1 MLRDF
6 PKEITIKSGEKVV
19 LRPMV
24 KEDEKKL
31 HAFFLKLDEKDRLF
45 LKHDVTDPKVI
56 KSWAEKLNYEHVIP
70 ILAEI
75 DDRIIGDATLH
86 RLTTVEPQDTG
97 EIRIVIDKDFRRR
110 GLGTRLA
117 REIYYLALS
126 MKMNKLIAQVVEDQD
141 HLIKTCESL
150 GFRRDKVLKD
160 KAIDLHGEKHNL
172 VIMSE
177 DVDALWKTIEDLIE
191 GDTAF
196 HSRS

>member
-1 MLRDF
+1 MLKDY
-6 PKEITIKSGEKVV
+6 PKKITLKTGEKVI

-24 KEDEKKL
+24 KEDENKL
-31 HAFFLKLDEKDRLF
+31 KAFFQRLDEKDRLF
-45 LKHDVTDPKVI
+45 LKNDVTDPKVI
-56 KSWAEKLNYEHVIP
+56 RSWAEKLNYEHVIP

-86 RLTTVEPQDTG
+86 RLTTVEPPDIG

-110 GLGTRLA
+110 GLGKRLA
-117 REIYYLALS
+117 KEIYYLALS
-126 MKMNKLIAQVVEDQD
+126 MKMNRLIAEVVEDQD

-160 KAIDLHGEKHNL
+160 KAIDLYGEKHNL

-177 DVDALWKTIEDLIE
+177 DVDALWKTIEDLIDR
-191 GDTAF
+191 DTAD
-196 HSRS
+196 HSRG

>member
-1 MLRDF
+1 
-6 PKEITIKSGEKVV
+6 
-19 LRPMV
+19 
-24 KEDEKKL
+24 
-31 HAFFLKLDEKDRLF
+31 
-45 LKHDVTDPKVI
+45 
-56 KSWAEKLNYEHVIP
+56 
-70 ILAEI
+70 
-75 DDRIIGDATLH
+75 
-86 RLTTVEPQDTG
+86 VEQPDIG

-110 GLGTRLA
+110 GLGKRMA

-126 MKMNKLIAQVVEDQD
+126 MKMNKLIAEVVEDQD
-141 HLIKTCESL
+141 HLIKTCETL

-196 HSRS
+196 HSRE

>member
-1 MLRDF
+1 MLKDF
-6 PKEITIKSGEKVV
+6 PKEIRLKSGEKVI

-31 HAFFLKLDEKDRLF
+31 HTFFVKLDKKDRLF
-45 LKHDVTDPKVI
+45 LKHDVTDHKVI
-56 KSWAEKLNYEHVIP
+56 KSWAENLNYEHVIP

-86 RLTTVEPQDTG
+86 QLTTVGPPDIG

-110 GLGTRLA
+110 GLGKRMA

-126 MKMNKLIAQVVEDQD
+126 MKMNKLIAEVVEDQD
-141 HLIKTCESL
+141 HLIKTCETL

-160 KAIDLHGEKHNL
+160 KAINLHGEKHNL

-177 DVDALWKTIEDLIE
+177 DVDALWKTIEDLIDR
-191 GDTAF
+191 DTAF
-196 HSRS
+196 HSRE

>member
-1 MLRDF
+1 MLKDY
-6 PKEITIKSGEKVV
+6 PKEISLRSGEKVI

-31 HAFFLKLDEKDRLF
+31 HAFFVRLAEKDRLF
-45 LKHDVTDPKVI
+45 LKNDVTDPNVI

-70 ILAEI
+70 ILATI

-86 RLTTVEPQDTG
+86 RLTTEEPSDTG
-97 EIRIVIDKDFRRR
+97 EIRIVIDGDFRRR

-117 REIYYLALS
+117 KEIYYLALS
-126 MKMNKLIAQVVEDQD
+126 MKMNKLIAEVVEDQN
-141 HLIKTCESL
+141 HVIKTFESL

-160 KAIDLHGEKHNL
+160 KAVDLYGEKHNL

-177 DVDALWKTIEDLIE
+177 DVDALWKTIEDLIAR
-191 GDTAF
+191 DTAF
-196 HSRS
+196 HSRE

>member
-1 MLRDF
+1 MLKDY
-6 PKEITIKSGEKVV
+6 PKEITLKSGEKII

-31 HAFFLKLDEKDRLF
+31 HAFFVRLDEKDRLF

-56 KSWAEKLNYEHVIP
+56 KSWAKKLNYEHVIP
-70 ILAEI
+70 ILADI
-75 DDRIIGDATLH
+75 GDRIIGDATLH
-86 RLTTVEPQDTG
+86 RLTTEEPPDIG

-110 GLGTRLA
+110 GLGKRMA

-126 MKMNKLIAQVVEDQD
+126 MKMNKLIAEVVEDQD
-141 HLIKTCESL
+141 HLIKTCETL

-196 HSRS
+196 HSRE

>member
-1 MLRDF
+1 MLEDF
-6 PKEITIKSGEKVV
+6 PKEISLKTGEKII

-31 HAFFLKLDEKDRLF
+31 HAFFVRLDEKDRLF

-56 KSWAEKLNYEHVIP
+56 RSWAEKLNYEHVIP
-70 ILAEI
+70 ILADI

-86 RLTTVEPQDTG
+86 RLTTEEPSAIG

-117 REIYYLALS
+117 KEIYYLALS
-126 MKMNKLIAQVVEDQD
+126 MKMNKLIAEVVEDQD

-160 KAIDLHGEKHNL
+160 KAVDLHGEKHNL
-172 VIMSE
+172 VIMSQ
-177 DVDALWKTIEDLIE
+177 DVDALWKTIEDLIAR
-191 GDTAF
+191 DTAF
-196 HSRS
+196 HSRE